1 VTHSAP
7 ILLMI
12 GPPGSGKGTQA
23 ARLIA
28 RRQYVYIGVGEQLR
42 SEMSHHSRLGRV
54 IEHYVATG
62 ALVPTPIVHE
72 EVAAILRKQRPR
84 IARSGGILDGY
95 PRTLSQARDL
105 LRLLK
110 EVRLRNPLI
119 VVNLRGPDRL
129 FVDRL
134 LGRGRADDT
143 PAVVRR
149 RLRLFRKEVAPILTF
164 LRRHTSVI
172 DVAATASVA
181 VVARNVRQ
189 AIDRRLRELQAGEAR
204 QEVDQAG

>member
-1 VTHSAP
+1 
-7 ILLMI
+7 MI

-23 ARLIA
+23 ERLIA
-28 RRQYVYIGVGEQLR
+28 RCGYVYVGVGDQLR

-95 PRTLSQARDL
+95 PRTLSQAKDL
-105 LRLLK
+105 LSLLK

-129 FVDRL
+129 FAGRL

-143 PAVVRR
+143 PAVARR
-149 RLRLFRKEVAPILTF
+149 RLRQFRKEVAPILAF
-164 LRRHTSVI
+164 LRRHTSVL
-172 DVAATASVA
+172 DVASTGSVP
-181 VVARNVRQ
+181 VVARSVRQ
-189 AIDRRLRELQAGEAR
+189 AIDRRLRELQAAEGGS
-204 QEVDQAG
+204 EVDRAG